1 MRSFKRLP
9 KMNRGFTL
17 VELMIVVAIIGV
29 LAALAIYGVSKYL
42 ATTKTSEAKNTLGAI
57 KRAASVAFDSPRMV
71 GAILAEGG
79 TGTAD
84 TNSLCASANDVPAA
98 IASIKGV
105 KYQPKSGASDDFN
118 AGTATAGWRCLK
130 FSMNQ
135 PHYYQYQYASNVS
148 QFTAQANGDLDGDG
162 VTSQFQILG
171 QVASGQ
177 LKTADNVN
185 VVDPANEFE

>member
-57 KRAASVAFDSPRMV
+57 KRSASVAFDSPRMA
-71 GAILAEGG
+71 GALLTEGS

-84 TNSLCASANDVPAA
+84 TNSLCDSAENVPSGANPP
-98 IASIKGV
+98 KGV
-105 KYQPKSGASDDFN
+105 KYQPKSGASEDFN
-118 AGTATAGWRCLK
+118 SGTATAGWRCLK

-135 PHYYQYQYASNVS
+135 PHYYQYQYASNGVD
-148 QFTAQANGDLDGDG
+148 FTAQARGDLDGDG
-162 VTSQFQILG
+162 VVSEFNIIG
-171 QVASGQ
+171 KVVSGQ
-177 LKTADNVN
+177 LKTADNVT
-185 VVDPANEFE
+185 VVDAANEFE